1 MRSQGKETVTN
12 YSLTGKIVI
21 GDNKK
26 SLDDSQT
33 ISFQEAVLNQVTEG
47 LCVFNKIEEFPFV
60 RFTVWNEMM
69 TKITGYQR
77 DEVNDVGWY
86 KVVSPESEDQ
96 TKAKIYMEKIIEGEK
111 LNAQQIEIT
120 CKDGTSKT
128 ISISTSL
135 LMRGEN
141 SNHIFA
147 IMQDVTEKIAER
159 KRREKLREQLARAD
173 KMESMGLLAGGVAHD
188 LNNMLGPIVGYADLL
203 LRQHRK
209 DKTSSP
215 KLEQI
220 LKSAQ
225 EAAEVV
231 QDLLTLA
238 RRGRYELRP
247 IALNRVLNDCLESPV
262 FESLK
267 QRYPEVKVSTDMC
280 SESTVISGSLVHL
293 KKALMNLI
301 ANAFDA
307 MPLGGQLDISTSK
320 KYMNKLVKGYPNIE
334 ATHYIVISVRDTG
347 IGIEKEAIPKIFE
360 PYFSKK
366 AMGTSSGSGLGLSVV
381 YGVLKDHNGYFD
393 ITSEIGKGTEFLL
406 YFPVSEKE
414 TTIVKVSEV
423 DIRGKETIL
432 VVDDQLEQRDLAKNM
447 LEDLGYKVTTV
458 ENGRKAIEI
467 LKIEDFDLVLLD
479 MIMEPGIDGLDTYR
493 EIRKIKPSQ
502 KTIIVSGFSESDR
515 TKAAIGLGVKAYMKK
530 PYTVDALGGEIR
542 SIIDYPE
549 QLETTKSS

>member
-1 MRSQGKETVTN
+1 MTN
-12 YSLTGKIVI
+12 YSLTGKMVI
-21 GDNKK
+21 GDNKN

-60 RFTVWNEMM
+60 KFTVWNEMM
-69 TKITGYQR
+69 TKITGYLR
-77 DEVNDVGWY
+77 DEVNEVGWY
-86 KVVSPESEDQ
+86 KVVCPESDDQ
-96 TKAKIYMEKIIEGEK
+96 TQAKIYIEKITDSEK
-111 LNAQQIEIT
+111 LVAQEIEIT
-120 CKDGTSKT
+120 CKDGTPKK

-135 LMRGEN
+135 LHRDEN
-141 SNHIFA
+141 SKHIFA
-147 IMQDVTEKIAER
+147 IIKDVSEMVAEQQ
-159 KRREKLREQLARAD
+159 RREKLQEQLARAD

-188 LNNMLGPIVGYADLL
+188 LNNMLDPIVGYADLL

-215 KLEQI
+215 KVEQI

-247 IALNRVLNDCLESPV
+247 IALNKVLSDCLESPV

-267 QRYPEVKVSTDMC
+267 QRFPDVKVSTEIC
-280 SESTVISGSLVHL
+280 SESTLISGSMVHL
-293 KKALMNLI
+293 KKAIMNLI

-307 MPLGGQLDISTSK
+307 MPLGGQLNICTNNKYLK
-320 KYMNKLVKGYPNIE
+320 KLKKGYPNIE
-334 ATHYIVISVRDTG
+334 AKHYIVISVRDTG
-347 IGIEKEAIPKIFE
+347 IGIEKKAIPKIFE

-406 YFPVSEKE
+406 YFPASEEE
-414 TTIVKVSEV
+414 TETVRESDVN
-423 DIRGKETIL
+423 IRGKETIL
-432 VVDDQLEQRDLAKNM
+432 VVDDQFEQRDLAKSV
-447 LEDLGYKVTTV
+447 LEELGYKVTTV

-467 LKIEDFDLVLLD
+467 LKTEDFDLVLLD
-479 MIMEPGIDGLDTYR
+479 MIMEPDIDGLETYR
-493 EIRKIKPSQ
+493 EMKKFKPSQ
-502 KTIIVSGFSESDR
+502 KTVIVSGFSESELIK
-515 TKAAIGLGVKAYMKK
+515 TAIGLGVKAYVKK
-530 PYTVDALGGEIR
+530 PYTVGTIGGVIR
-542 SIIDYPE
+542 NIIDY
-549 QLETTKSS
+549 QVRLEATEGS